1 MSPPDSDRDVPP
13 PASDLA
19 SLDHASSTALDE
31 LAVRV
36 DGDDIHVAG
45 VLDAANSNLLLASI
59 EYLQSVG
66 RTDIRVDLAGVNW
79 IGNQA
84 IRMLFDR
91 QNALH
96 DTGGELRLFVAD
108 TLRPRLAL
116 CRLEPGP
123 IRLGRCVSG
132 DAARR
137 DRRAAW
143 PNLL

>member
-1 MSPPDSDRDVPP
+1 MSPPDSD
-13 PASDLA
+13 SDLPPDA
-19 SLDHASSTALDE
+19 SNDAPSTALDE
-31 LAVRV
+31 LAVRI
-36 DGDDIHVAG
+36 DGDDIYVGG

-91 QNALH
+91 QNALQ
-96 DTGGELRLFVAD
+96 DAGGELHLFVAD

-123 IRLGRCVSG
+123 VRLGRCG
-132 DAARR
+132 QR
-137 DRRAAW
+137 
-143 PNLL
+143 